1 MPRLFLT
8 SFQKT
13 GSYRV
18 VSHLTSCTLDSS
30 PEPPPSRCC
39 SALDFLTWSK
49 RKLPGPQQTPSC
61 LPVRPAAGSGRI
73 NSAMALTFSC
83 LKQTKKHFFS
93 SFQSANSRVQVE
105 CVLFLSQRSLRCVL
119 FIVTA
124 RVVLE
129 GLWDSFALLVVT
141 TKALLSAVALTW
153 ILKLLEFGL
162 VKKSFPMVY
171 FTTFSCFR

>member
-1 MPRLFLT
+1 MFFQCCSSHQLIRHNPRLCKL
-8 SFQKT
+8 
-13 GSYRV
+13 
-18 VSHLTSCTLDSS
+18 L
-30 PEPPPSRCC
+30 
-39 SALDFLTWSK
+39 K
-49 RKLPGPQQTPSC
+49 RKEDAEALVDQ
-61 LPVRPAAGSGRI
+61 LLKDRLAGSGRI

-83 LKQTKKHFFS
+83 LKQKKDIFSMHFS

-153 ILKLLEFGL
+153 ISKLLEFGL